1 MSGPRRRSS
10 VAERLYRGLL
20 RLLPQE
26 FRGDFADNM
35 ARDFTERDRE
45 LTGARRRGFQAREL
59 PALAQAILR
68 QRAEDVWRDVR
79 FGLRLMRRAPAM
91 TGTAIL
97 MLALGTGANAAMF
110 SVIDAV
116 LLRVP
121 FTHPE
126 RIYLVRT
133 NRPGS
138 TDFTASMPVAM
149 FESLARGRPGLE
161 AIGAWTLGQPILRD
175 PVRPRRLTLECV
187 TAGFFP
193 VLGTPPL
200 LGRRLGPGD
209 DRIDALPVIVASYDF
224 WRRELG
230 RDRAAVG
237 RLLRLDD
244 QDVTV
249 VGVMPRGF
257 SGALQRNNLD
267 GWIPL
272 GPAMAG
278 ARPTPC
284 RTSRTVTAFAR
295 ATPDVSQAQLI
306 AVLSAT
312 AAADRGDATGALH
325 APRVGLTPIEEQDTG
340 DLRTPFLI
348 LVGAVVCVLFIACA
362 NVANLLVERAIGRR
376 REWAIR
382 LALGASPGR
391 VFRQGLTE
399 AVLLSV
405 AGGACGLA
413 LAYATLGLVVRVI
426 PLGVQHVN
434 EIEMNMR
441 VLMAT
446 LGMAIVSGLGI
457 GLLPSWQVFSRDVST
472 SLKDGAGGATRGGRT
487 WVRQA
492 LVATE
497 LALSLVLFIGAVLM
511 LRTFATLRPS
521 APGFDAARKT
531 VVGISLSDDY
541 RDEARRRV
549 FAADVVARVEALPG
563 VAGVSV
569 TTYVPMSAM
578 VGLANVR
585 RADEPGASPR
595 LAWSSSVTPNYLDEM
610 AIPLLGGRQ
619 LTTADAEGAARVALV
634 NATMATRLW
643 PKGEALGA
651 EIVTDIAGVPGI
663 PVKRTV
669 VGIVRDMRS
678 LGSDTRTRPEVY
690 WPYAQDPQMAFNL
703 IIRTTGP
710 SDPADA
716 SLERAVRRAVAAVD
730 PRQVVGNYETFGTI
744 LDRGMAW
751 PRFGLSLLGVFA
763 ALAIGLAAVGL
774 ASAIGSLVT
783 QRTREIGVRVAL
795 GASRRQVVLP
805 LVRQGIT
812 LAASGVAIG
821 LAAAAGLSQLMT
833 SWVYGVKP
841 LDARTFVECA
851 TATLLI
857 ALVATYVPARRA
869 TAIDPILTLR
879 GE

>member
-1 MSGPRRRSS
+1 MSGRRRRPSA
-10 VAERLYRGLL
+10 AERLFQGLL
-20 RLLPQE
+20 RLLPKE
-26 FRGDFADNM
+26 FRGDFADDM
-35 ARDFTERDRE
+35 ARDFAERNRE

-59 PALAQAILR
+59 PALARTILR
-68 QRAEDVWRDVR
+68 QRAEDMWRDVR

-97 MLALGTGANAAMF
+97 MLALGTGANTAMF

-133 NRPGS
+133 TRPGS
-138 TDFTASMPVAM
+138 TDLIASMPVPM

-161 AIGAWTLGQPILRD
+161 AIGAMSGGAPILRD
-175 PVRPRRLTLECV
+175 PVQPHRLKLECV

-193 VLGTPPL
+193 VLGTSPL
-200 LGRRLGPGD
+200 LGRHFGPRD
-209 DRIDALPVIVASYDF
+209 DRRGAPPVLVASYDF
-224 WRRELG
+224 WRRDLG
-230 RDRAAVG
+230 GDRTAVG
-237 RLLRLDD
+237 RMLRLDD

-257 SGALQRNNLD
+257 SGALQRNQLD

-272 GPAMAG
+272 GPALAG
-278 ARPTPC
+278 AQPTPC
-284 RTSRTVTAFAR
+284 RIGDTVNAFAR
-295 ATPDVSQAQLI
+295 AESGVNQARLI
-306 AVLSAT
+306 AALSAGVGE
-312 AAADRGDATGALH
+312 GDALH
-325 APRVGLTPIEEQDTG
+325 TPRVGLTPIEDQDTG
-340 DLRTPFLI
+340 DLRTPFLV
-348 LVGAVVCVLFIACA
+348 LVGAVACVLLIACA

-376 REWAIR
+376 REWAMR

-405 AGGACGLA
+405 AGGACGLV

-426 PLGVQHVN
+426 PLGVQHLN
-434 EIEMNMR
+434 EIEMNIR

-446 LGMAIVSGLGI
+446 LGVAIVSGLGI
-457 GLLPSWQVFSRDVST
+457 GLLPSWQVFSCDVST
-472 SLKDGAGGATRGGRT
+472 SLKDGAGGATRAGRT
-487 WVRQA
+487 WIRQA

-521 APGFDAARKT
+521 APGFDAEHKT
-531 VVGISLSDDY
+531 VVGISLGDDY

-549 FAADVVARVEALPG
+549 FAADVVARVAAIPG
-563 VAGVSV
+563 VAGVSL
-569 TTYVPMSAM
+569 TTYVPMSGM
-578 VGLANVR
+578 VGVAAVR

-595 LAWSSSVTPNYLDEM
+595 NAWSSSVTPNYLDEM
-610 AIPLLGGRQ
+610 AIPLLGGRG
-619 LTTADAEGAARVALV
+619 LTTADSDGAARVALV
-634 NATMATRLW
+634 NATMATRFW
-643 PKGEALGA
+643 PKGDALGA
-651 EIVTDIAGVPGI
+651 KIVTDIVGIHGV
-663 PVKRTV
+663 PVKRTI

-678 LGSDTRTRPEVY
+678 LGGDTRARPEVY
-690 WPYAQDPQMAFNL
+690 WPYAQDPQLAFNL
-703 IIRTTGP
+703 IIRTTGGFDP
-710 SDPADA
+710 SDA
-716 SLERAVRRAVAAVD
+716 SLERAVRGAVAGVD
-730 PRQVVGNYETFGTI
+730 PRQVVGSYETLGAI

-774 ASAIGSLVT
+774 TSAIGWLVT
-783 QRTREIGVRVAL
+783 QRTREIGVRIAL

-851 TATLLI
+851 AATLLI
-857 ALVATYVPARRA
+857 ALVATYLPARRA
-869 TAIDPILTLR
+869 TTIDPILTLR